1 LTPANAAEVEAVR
14 KALQSLR
21 QKAATPPAPSP
32 GPAPLPTPPAD
43 LKLPGNTQSQSS
55 PARVVVS
62 VPENAKLWV
71 EQVLC
76 PLTGEQR
83 AFNTPALQPGNQY
96 YYTLTVELAQ
106 GGRESRRV
114 EVQPGR
120 TVEVD
125 FRAFASSAPSTI
137 TAQR

>member
-1 LTPANAAEVEAVR
+1 MTPANAAEAEAVR

-21 QKAATPPAPSP
+21 QKSATPPAP
-32 GPAPLPTPPAD
+32 PAPAPAPAPSD
-43 LKLPGNTQSQSS
+43 LKLPGNTQSQAS
-55 PARVVVS
+55 PARVVVN

-71 EQVLC
+71 EQVYC

-83 AFNTPALQPGNQY
+83 AFNTPALQPGSQY

-125 FRAFASSAPSTI
+125 FRAFARSAPSTI
-137 TAQR
+137 TVQR